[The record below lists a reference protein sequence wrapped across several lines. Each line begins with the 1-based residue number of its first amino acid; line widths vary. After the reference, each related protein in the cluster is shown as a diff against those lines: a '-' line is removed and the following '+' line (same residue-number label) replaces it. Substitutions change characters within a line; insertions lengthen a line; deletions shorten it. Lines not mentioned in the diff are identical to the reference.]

1 MIVHL
6 KASNALKTKNARPW
20 LRTIFRLLLD
30 QQLIWFFHNLISTCL
45 EAVKVGST
53 LRVFHPLCV
62 SFP

>member
-6 KASNALKTKNARPW
+6 KASNAIKTKNARPC
-20 LRTIFRLLLD
+20 LRTICRLLLD
-30 QQLIWFFHNLISTCL
+30 QQLIGFFHTLISACL
-45 EAVKVGST
+45 EVVKLGST

>member
-6 KASNALKTKNARPW
+6 KARNAIKTKNTRPW

-30 QQLIWFFHNLISTCL
+30 QQLIWFFHNLISACL
-45 EAVKVGST
+45 EVVKVGST
-53 LRVFHPLCV
+53 LRVFHPLSV